1 MPSFA
6 RGGSTTFDE
15 VVFVEDEDEEV
26 ALEDEVGGGGNL
38 RRRSVV
44 GAVEAGER
52 GGREMDTTGRATACF
67 FSPNERVLCRRI
79 PAPPWGTVVLR
90 NRGLPPLPFVAAGP
104 FKAAESK
111 AAGPR
116 EVEDEEDCEDVE
128 DGGTAE
134 GVAEAEVEVVV
145 EEG

>member
-1 MPSFA
+1 ML
-6 RGGSTTFDE
+6 
-15 VVFVEDEDEEV
+15 VEEDEEEVVV
-26 ALEDEVGGGGNL
+26 AVADEVSGGGNL
-38 RRRSVV
+38 RRGSVV
-44 GAVEAGER
+44 GVVEAGER

-90 NRGLPPLPFVAAGP
+90 NRGLPPLPLAPAGP
-104 FKAAESK
+104 LKAAESK

-116 EVEDEEDCEDVE
+116 EVKDEDCEEVE
-128 DGGTAE
+128 DGGI
-134 GVAEAEVEVVV
+134 EVVADAETEAV